1 MIMDRFREIA
11 SRLPIVSGIIGG
23 LRGRRETL
31 AADPFRQAHI
41 REERL
46 WLLALLIIF
55 LLAVSLF
62 LITATDEAAG
72 VVPEIAVP
80 VISVLGSDITT
91 CFLLVMVLLITA
103 YIHERLQSHWIE
115 NRHLIEQLTQRE
127 RALRKKDAQ
136 LTTWGELSHAL
147 IANFE
152 LPRLLDLIV
161 TTAMEVTDAER
172 GSVMLLDTEENVLTI
187 KAAKGIDDEVVRKT
201 RLRLGEGIA
210 GRVAFTGKPLLLHRE
225 EKDKQLHA
233 VRKRDDEI
241 SSAISVPLRIEDRI
255 VGTLNVSE
263 TSRPAPFREEDM
275 RALTLFAD
283 QAALAIEKAQLYR
296 DSQRQLEKLLAVL
309 DELGR
314 TQAQLIHSEKLASL
328 GVLAGGVAHEINNP
342 LMVILGRTELMLMD
356 DAVSDRGQGPGS
368 RVSET
373 AVPQT
378 LNRKPQTLDPRP
390 PLSPEMKKN
399 LETICNETER
409 IARIVQNLLT
419 FSRKSR
425 QEKIERVSVKD
436 VLERTLMLSEH
447 QLTIG
452 NVKVMKELDANLPE
466 IDANSGQLQ
475 QVFMNLIINAHHAMP
490 EGGELTIRT
499 GTVPDDR
506 VFIEIADTG
515 CGIAPEYI
523 NRIFDPFFTTKEEG
537 KGTGLG
543 LAVSRNIIDS
553 HGGDIGVRSAVG
565 LGTTFRVILP
575 RVTPLQHP
583 GSPEGT
589 RRADSPFHMAA
600 AAAGPPAATLGF
612 PDRADFWSL

>member
-1 MIMDRFREIA
+1 MHKIWQLVCRIPPFSIVAARLRE
-11 SRLPIVSGIIGG
+11 
-23 LRGRRETL
+23 RRELRAT
-31 AADPFRQAHI
+31 DPFWQAHVK
-41 REERL
+41 EERL

-62 LITATDEAAG
+62 LITATDEASGA
-72 VVPEIAVP
+72 VPEIAVP
-80 VISVLGSDITT
+80 LISVLGSDITT
-91 CFLLVMVLLITA
+91 CFLLVMVLLVTA
-103 YIHERLQSHWIE
+103 YIRERLHSHWLE
-115 NRHLIEQLTQRE
+115 NRHLIDQLTQKE
-127 RALRKKDAQ
+127 RSLKKKDAQ

-147 IANFE
+147 IANFD

-172 GSVMLLDTEENVLTI
+172 GSVMLLDAEENVLTI
-187 KAAKGIDDEVVRKT
+187 KAAKGMDEEVVKRT

-225 EKDKQLHA
+225 EPDKQLIT
-233 VRKRDDEI
+233 VRRRDDEI

-263 TSRPAPFREEDM
+263 TARKAPFREDDM

-283 QAALAIEKAQLYR
+283 QAALALEKAQLYR

-356 DAVSDRGQGPGS
+356 DHLTEDDR
-368 RVSET
+368 
-373 AVPQT
+373 
-378 LNRKPQTLDPRP
+378 
-390 PLSPEMKKN
+390 KN

-425 QEKIERVSVKD
+425 QEKIEQVNVND
-436 VLERTLMLSEH
+436 VLERTLTLSEH
-447 QLTIG
+447 QLTVG
-452 NVKVMKELDANLPE
+452 NVKVLKELDPHLPN
-466 IDANSGQLQ
+466 IDANAGQLQ

-490 EGGELTIRT
+490 DGGELTVRT

-506 VFIEIADTG
+506 VFVEIADTG
-515 CGIAPEYI
+515 CGIAPENI

-543 LAVSRNIIDS
+543 LAVSRNIIES

-575 RVTPLQHP
+575 QVAPPQR
-583 GSPEGT
+583 S
-589 RRADSPFHMAA
+589 ANSPFHLAA
-600 AAAGPPAATLGF
+600 AATGPPISAFDF
-612 PDRADFWSL
+612 PGRADFSSL